1 VPPAS
6 LSRAAWSLSSIRIL
20 VIAWASI
27 LVLVAVTAATRF
39 VTFGALAATLI
50 ISLVLL
56 ALTFFLLVEASW
68 DLVEPAV
75 GYLVGAVHDTTQYEF
90 LHLGLV
96 ESGVWRCLV
105 RGRSIACLC
114 LIFVSSQCVAVLL
127 QVDAASGKSHA
138 GTSLD
143 WPHLRLLHVL
153 FTCFPGNRI
162 ACRSEVRSHAMYVWD
177 ALMYTQHSVAQ

>member
-6 LSRAAWSLSSIRIL
+6 LSRAAWSLSRIGVL
-20 VIAWASI
+20 VVAWASI

-127 QVDAASGKSHA
+127 QVDAASGRASHA

-153 FTCFPGNRI
+153 FTCFPGNRYL
-162 ACRSEVRSHAMYVWD
+162 S
-177 ALMYTQHSVAQ
+177 SV